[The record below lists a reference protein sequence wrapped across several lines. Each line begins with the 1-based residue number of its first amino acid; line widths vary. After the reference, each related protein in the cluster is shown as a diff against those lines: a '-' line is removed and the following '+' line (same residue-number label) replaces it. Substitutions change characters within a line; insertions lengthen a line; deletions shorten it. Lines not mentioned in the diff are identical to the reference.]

1 MRETDGENA
10 ESAFNRPIQEN
21 TSINTHSEKL
31 QQMLKSKE
39 CVEKI
44 NEARQAREYNA
55 AQPQPVEEDDGPQVV
70 GEAREAMNDVLCLQQ
85 NDKNK
90 GPSLEELVSSLNA
103 DQSRVFERVKLHL
116 MHENGGCKCTD
127 FKPLHI
133 FVSGVG
139 GTGKSFHKYRT
150 CTGFRHVG
158 LHSAVTSVCC
168 YTVVDS
174 GGKMCNVTQKGLL
187 ILYFQF
193 YMEK

>member
-10 ESAFNRPIQEN
+10 ESAFNRHIQEN

-44 NEARQAREYNA
+44 NEARQAREDNA

-90 GPSLEELVSSLNA
+90 GPRLDELVSSLNA

-127 FKPLHI
+127 SSHCTYLSVGSEVQGNHFINTVRAL
-133 FVSGVG
+133 VSDMWD
-139 GTGKSFHKYRT
+139 
-150 CTGFRHVG
+150 CTAQSPVC
-158 LHSAVTSVCC
+158 AVT
-168 YTVVDS
+168 
-174 GGKMCNVTQKGLL
+174 QL
-187 ILYFQF
+187 
-193 YMEK
+193 